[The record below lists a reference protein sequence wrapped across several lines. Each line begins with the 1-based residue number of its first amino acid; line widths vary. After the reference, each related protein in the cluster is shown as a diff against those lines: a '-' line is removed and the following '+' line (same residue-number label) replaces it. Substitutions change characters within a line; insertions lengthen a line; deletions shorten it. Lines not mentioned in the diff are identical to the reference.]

1 MKADWLPL
9 KHYCPARL
17 MLPVIA
23 LVGQPNV
30 GKSTLFNA
38 LTKTRDALV
47 VNLPGVTRDRQYG
60 EAFYQQQKYI
70 VVDTGGLSGE
80 QQGIDGHIIEQAWMA
95 IEEADMVLFLVDGR
109 QGITPGDERIAD
121 QLRKIDKPVLLI
133 VNKTDGIDEQVALG
147 DFYQLGL
154 GQPIAIAASHR
165 RGVTALIEYALV
177 DCLKIDLTQPSGES
191 DDHEAIKVAFIG
203 RPNVGKSTLTN
214 RLLGQQRMVV
224 YDMPGTTRDSVTVP
238 YERHGQHYQ
247 LIDTAGV
254 RRRGRV
260 KQTVEKFSVVKALQA
275 IEASHIVVMVIDAT
289 EGVTE
294 QDLHI
299 LGFALDAGRGL
310 VLAVNKWDGL
320 TEMHKSQVK
329 SNLSRRLDFIEY
341 FVNFH
346 FISALHGTGVGNLFS
361 SIKQA
366 FNNATKEM
374 STALLTRILEQAV
387 LDHAPPMYK
396 GRRIKLRYAH
406 CGGHLPPSIIIHGRQ
421 AESLPES
428 YRRYLIN
435 YFRTS
440 LHLKGTPIR
449 VSFRQGDNP
458 FVKRSKKK
466 PQ

>member
-1 MKADWLPL
+1 
-9 KHYCPARL
+9 

-80 QQGIDGHIIEQAWMA
+80 KQGIDSHIISQAWMA

-109 QGITPGDERIAD
+109 RGITPGDEDIAE
-121 QLRKIDKPVLLI
+121 QLRKSNKPCLLV
-133 VNKTDGIDEQVALG
+133 VNKTDGIDQHIALG

-154 GQPIAIAASHR
+154 GDPVAIAASHR
-165 RGVTALIEYALV
+165 RGVTALIEHVLV
-177 DCLKIDLTQPSGES
+177 GQLKLEIDQIMDQDEVPDATR
-191 DDHEAIKVAFIG
+191 VAFIG

-214 RLLGQQRMVV
+214 RLLGEQRMVV

-238 YERHGQHYQ
+238 YERHGQKYQ

-275 IEASHIVVMVIDAT
+275 IEASHVVVMVIDAV
-289 EGVTE
+289 EGITE

-299 LGFALDAGRGL
+299 LGFALEAGRGL

-320 TEMHKSQVK
+320 TDTHKQQVK
-329 SNLSRRLDFIEY
+329 SDLTRRLDFVAH

-346 FISALHGTGVGNLFS
+346 FISALHGTGVGNLFD
-361 SIKQA
+361 SINQA
-366 FNNATKEM
+366 FANATKEM

-387 LDHAPPMYK
+387 TDHAPPMHK

-406 CGGHLPPSIIIHGRQ
+406 CGGHLPPSIIVHGRQ

-435 YFRTS
+435 YFRTA
-440 LHLKGTPIR
+440 LKLRGTPIR

-458 FVKRSKKK
+458 FAKKR
-466 PQ
+466 